1 MWGTDSSASRPL
13 GVARRIAVLVAACCA
28 QPHAAAQSTPTVTE
42 ADIARAAKTQP
53 VITQQDMDRAARRH
67 RMPTDAELARVPV
80 PAAPKIDALPAPL
93 TKRQVDLAA
102 IASGYEAMAPSGAA
116 AALSNAPS
124 LLVFVS
130 FSMPE
135 PTLARLVDQASRAGA
150 TLVLRGFVNG
160 SLQQTVARAQQLIGK
175 RHVGFQL
182 DPQAFDRFSVTA
194 TPTFVL
200 LKAGA
205 APSPCAAG
213 TCFPASSY
221 VSAAG
226 DVSLD
231 FALEHFQRAAPA
243 FSSDASVILA
253 KLKGR

>member
-1 MWGTDSSASRPL
+1 L
-13 GVARRIAVLVAACCA
+13 RRIGAAHAIAALVAACCA
-28 QPHAAAQSTPTVTE
+28 QPHAAAQSTPTVTD
-42 ADIARAAKTQP
+42 ADLALAAKNQP
-53 VITQQDMDRAARRH
+53 VITQEDIVRAARRH

-80 PAAPKIDALPAPL
+80 PAAPKLDALPVPL
-93 TKRQVDLAA
+93 TRRQVDLAA
-102 IASGYEAMAPSGAA
+102 VASGYEAIAPLGQAA

-135 PTLARLVDQASRAGA
+135 PTLARLVDQATRAGA

-175 RHVGFQL
+175 RQVGFQL

-200 LKAGA
+200 LKPGA
-205 APSPCAAG
+205 ASTPCAAG

-243 FSSDASVILA
+243 FSRDAGAILA
-253 KLKGR
+253 KMKGG